1 MRMLPLLCT
10 LCLGLFLGACASAP
24 VPQFRLHTLEYA
36 PPSQDL
42 ARVPAILRV
51 AHFGIAPEL
60 RTPALVASRPFSRSD
75 IPLERWRALPS
86 ELAADFLRRDFTAS
100 GVYTAVVEAG
110 AYLPSDFILEGMV
123 EEWSKRQS
131 AHADEA
137 RLGITLT
144 LVDARAPLAQAVVF
158 QRRYDEVEPCP
169 SPTGDGMAQAMSA
182 AMARLSARV
191 QADVQAAITKRRGL
205 PGTQQ

>member
-1 MRMLPLLCT
+1 MIRSLLA
-10 LCLGLFLGACASAP
+10 LCFALSLGACASTP

-36 PPSQDL
+36 PPCQDL
-42 ARVPAILRV
+42 PRVPAIIRV
-51 AHFGIAPEL
+51 AHFGIVPEL

-86 ELAADFLRRDFTAS
+86 DLAADFLRRDLTAS
-100 GVYTAVVEAG
+100 AVYTAVVDAG
-110 AYLPSDFILEGMV
+110 AYLPTDFRIEGMV
-123 EEWSKRQS
+123 EEWSARQY
-131 AHADEA
+131 AHGSEA
-137 RLGITLT
+137 RLGITIT

-158 QRRYDEVEPCP
+158 QRRYDEAEPCP
-169 SPTGDGMAQAMSA
+169 SPGGAGLAQAMSA